1 MPLPLTVSCFSKIQ
15 IGFTC
20 LVPAHLG
27 SPGKKAVKR
36 VCVLC
41 VCVCGIIIC
50 YYLIRLAIPVA
61 DSPNITILLLLL
73 LHPCNGLF
81 SRTTWV
87 SRYHKGKTSLDL
99 NDARDDGVW
108 GGSGI
113 SWTICKQSARRSR
126 QITTETPHH
135 SILQAGCSSRRP
147 TISVDSRDNKAKFP
161 QIVGLDIAR
170 LLGTQITTTSSKH
183 KSLCRKSRS
192 HWCDKI
198 AP

>member
-1 MPLPLTVSCFSKIQ
+1 MHIAQLMPVPLTVSCFSKIQ

-20 LVPAHLG
+20 LVPAHPG

-36 VCVLC
+36 

-81 SRTTWV
+81 SRTSWV

-108 GGSGI
+108 DAVASAGPYANNLHVAPDRLPQKHLITQFCRPDALPDAEPTVSTAV
-113 SWTICKQSARRSR
+113 TIKQ
-126 QITTETPHH
+126 
-135 SILQAGCSSRRP
+135 
-147 TISVDSRDNKAKFP
+147 NF
-161 QIVGLDIAR
+161 
-170 LLGTQITTTSSKH
+170 
-183 KSLCRKSRS
+183 RKS
-192 HWCDKI
+192 
-198 AP
+198 